1 MFVNN
6 IRKFSKMEILSEED
20 LACNQKRHIELS
32 EDHPG
37 FEDENYYQRR
47 VMISELVSSNKFP
60 MRFPQ
65 FEYTQREDE
74 TWSTIYTI
82 LVDMWPKYAC
92 EPFQRGLAILQSRN
106 GFHKLISFETST

>member
-1 MFVNN
+1 
-6 IRKFSKMEILSEED
+6 MEILSEED

-92 EPFQRGLAILQSRN
+92 EPLQRGLAFLESRN
-106 GFHKLISFETST
+106 GFYEKFNFEISTWKPTEAVW